1 MGVTSILWEEEISD
15 RNRISALGGLT
26 MCLAVP
32 MQIESIDGF
41 QCRCVARGIEREVSL
56 FLLQGEELAPG
67 DHVLVHVGY
76 AIQKVSAEEAADSW
90 ELLEEVLE
98 ASA

>member
-1 MGVTSILWEEEISD
+1 
-15 RNRISALGGLT
+15 

-56 FLLQGEELAPG
+56 FLLQG
-67 DHVLVHVGY
+67 
-76 AIQKVSAEEAADSW
+76 
-90 ELLEEVLE
+90 
-98 ASA
+98 

>member
-1 MGVTSILWEEEISD
+1 
-15 RNRISALGGLT
+15 
-26 MCLAVP
+26 

-56 FLLQGEELAPG
+56 FLLQGEELASG

-90 ELLEEVLE
+90 ELLDEVLE